1 MTNSTKG
8 SNATDPGESSPLL
21 VTARNAGGSIDFSSS
36 SGSDDSG
43 PSMDEIEL
51 AAIKKEQEV
60 LSVCLKQPKGAKI
73 RAMNTPLVTIVLL
86 LNSMIGNGLLVQ
98 PWVFYQSGIVAA
110 TAEFVVIGVL
120 TYMGVFIMFQA
131 AEGVRAFDFSKL
143 AGKALGD
150 EAGSL
155 LFDIAITINN
165 TGSLLSYVL
174 VIGTLIENVINTYA
188 VANSTIYLDTS
199 FLTGLV
205 MILFVLPSCLIRS
218 FGHLSGVALVS
229 CCAILMT
236 FVLVLVG
243 GPIESSSHS
252 SDALVEANFVGSI
265 STVGFIVFA
274 LGYSAAT
281 FHSFEALVPRTVP
294 AFQNVALWT
303 SIIGFIMCF
312 VTGLVGYLSFRDDT
326 QTDILENFTGILGS
340 IFKLAVIIQ
349 MIFYFP
355 SDYNIMRASLCN
367 LIGWKVDKLSDVWYF
382 TLTVATVGLIT
393 VTACLLILYF
403 DNSDCLAVVLELT
416 GGISGS
422 LITFIIPGLIGIKLL
437 EHDQSAYYWS
447 IALVV
452 VGIVI
457 PIFVIT
463 SIAIAFIDVV
473 TR

>member
-1 MTNSTKG
+1 
-8 SNATDPGESSPLL
+8 
-21 VTARNAGGSIDFSSS
+21 
-36 SGSDDSG
+36 
-43 PSMDEIEL
+43 
-51 AAIKKEQEV
+51 
-60 LSVCLKQPKGAKI
+60 
-73 RAMNTPLVTIVLL
+73 
-86 LNSMIGNGLLVQ
+86 MIGNGLLVQ
-98 PWVFYQSGIVAA
+98 PWVFFQSGIALA
-110 TAEFVVIGVL
+110 TAEFLIIGAL
-120 TYMGVFIMFQA
+120 TYMGVVVMFQA
-131 AEGVRAFDFSKL
+131 AEVVHCFDYSRL

-150 EAGSL
+150 HVGNL
-155 LFDIAITINN
+155 IFDIAITINN

-174 VIGTLIENVINTYA
+174 VIGTLIENVIDTYA
-188 VANSTIYLDTS
+188 VANSAIYLDTS

-236 FVLVLVG
+236 FVLVIVG

-252 SDALVEANFVGSI
+252 SDVLVEADFLGSI

-303 SIIGFIMCF
+303 TVVGSIMCYL
-312 VTGLVGYLSFRDDT
+312 TGVVGYTSFRNDT

-340 IFKLAVIIQ
+340 IFKIAVIIQ

-382 TLTVATVGLIT
+382 TLTVATVGIIT

-403 DNSDCLAVVLELT
+403 DNSNCLAIVLELT

-422 LITFIIPGLIGIKLL
+422 LITFILPGLIGVYLL
-437 EHDQSAYYWS
+437 KHDDYAYAWS
-447 IALVV
+447 IALIV
-452 VGIVI
+452 VGVII

-463 SIAIAFIDVV
+463 SIVMTFIDAV